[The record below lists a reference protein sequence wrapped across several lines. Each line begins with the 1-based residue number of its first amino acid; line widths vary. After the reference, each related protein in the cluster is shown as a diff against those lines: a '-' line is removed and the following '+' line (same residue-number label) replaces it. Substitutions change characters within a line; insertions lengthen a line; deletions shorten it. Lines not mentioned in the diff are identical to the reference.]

1 MEQKNDNLK
10 NQIENAAKQL
20 TAVDVFRSLTPNQKW
35 LVGWMSRTSLQK
47 GRVLGQMEKEGKT
60 AAEIAKRLH
69 VTEKMVQDALNEKPE
84 NVLVLMENGG
94 EDIVIETDSATKEGV
109 EQESS
114 EKETTGDSALHECS
128 EQSAGSGFENQE

>member
-1 MEQKNDNLK
+1 MEQKDNNLK

-20 TAVDVFRSLTPNQKW
+20 TAVEVFRSLTPNQKW

-94 EDIVIETDSATKEGV
+94 EDIVIETTMDQVNGDRKEQGV
-109 EQESS
+109 NEAESGEIAES
-114 EKETTGDSALHECS
+114 
-128 EQSAGSGFENQE
+128 

>member
-1 MEQKNDNLK
+1 MEQKDDNLK

-20 TAVDVFRSLTPNQKW
+20 TAVEVFRSLTPNQKW

-60 AAEIAKRLH
+60 AAEIAKKLH

-94 EDIVIETDSATKEGV
+94 EDIVIETDDKLSGV
-109 EQESS
+109 EEGSGEESS
-114 EKETTGDSALHECS
+114 TTKG
-128 EQSAGSGFENQE
+128 

>member
-1 MEQKNDNLK
+1 MEQKNDDNLK
-10 NQIENAAKQL
+10 KQIENAAKQL
-20 TAVDVFRSLTPNQKW
+20 TAIDVFKSLNPNQKW

-84 NVLVLMENGG
+84 DVLVLMENGG
-94 EDIVIETDSATKEGV
+94 EDIVIETEDEPTRVDESGDRETKTKSEEGV
-109 EQESS
+109 
-114 EKETTGDSALHECS
+114 
-128 EQSAGSGFENQE
+128 

>member
-1 MEQKNDNLK
+1 MEQKDDNLK

-94 EDIVIETDSATKEGV
+94 EDIVIETDESGLQSV
-109 EQESS
+109 EDGSEEESS
-114 EKETTGDSALHECS
+114 TDSSETSVT
-128 EQSAGSGFENQE
+128 